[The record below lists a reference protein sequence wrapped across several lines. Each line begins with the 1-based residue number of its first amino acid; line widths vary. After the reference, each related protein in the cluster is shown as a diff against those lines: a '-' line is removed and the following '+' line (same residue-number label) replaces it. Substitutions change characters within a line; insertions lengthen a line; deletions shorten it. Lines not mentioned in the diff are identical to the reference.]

1 MNKGKAATALA
12 IAVAL
17 LAMGALAVL
26 PLSERNPYEVHEVP
40 TAEEDATM
48 EAQETGGGIDWDAQ
62 AALAPL
68 GERVAVFR
76 DMPALE
82 AAILAA
88 ARPGDQVLV
97 MSNGGFGG
105 IHGRLLSGL
114 GSREGNGK

>member
-1 MNKGKAATALA
+1 MFCYA
-12 IAVAL
+12 
-17 LAMGALAVL
+17 
-26 PLSERNPYEVHEVP
+26 
-40 TAEEDATM
+40 
-48 EAQETGGGIDWDAQ
+48 GGIDWDAQ

-105 IHGRLLSGL
+105 IHGRLLAGL
-114 GSREGNGK
+114 ASREGNGK